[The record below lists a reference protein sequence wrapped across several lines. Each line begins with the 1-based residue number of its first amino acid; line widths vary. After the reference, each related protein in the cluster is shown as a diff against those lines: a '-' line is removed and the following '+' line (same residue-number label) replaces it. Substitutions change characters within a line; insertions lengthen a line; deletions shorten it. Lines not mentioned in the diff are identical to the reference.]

1 MRKQLPRQPA
11 RPRRTQLLAST
22 LLLTALAVALAA
34 SGTPAAPAVPIA
46 VETAPRDEP
55 SPPSLAVPLARR
67 AEPPLLDSSAPAA
80 AATALIGADR
90 WQQAGFSG
98 HGVRVAILD
107 AGFAGYDE
115 ALGRTLPERVTTRS
129 FRADSNLDGG
139 TDHGLRAAEI
149 LHELAPRADL
159 HLVNFSTLAELE
171 RAVDYLLAEEISI
184 VSFSLG
190 YIHNGPGDG
199 TGPVDA
205 VVARGAEAGQLWVV
219 AAGNWGEQQ
228 WSGLFVDT
236 DGDSF
241 HEFAPGTSRVRHH
254 FEAGDLVTVSVRWED
269 EWGAACSDF
278 DVELFAPDGSLV
290 RAARTVQDCRGNP
303 VEGLQV
309 LATQSG
315 PYAVRI
321 SAAADEPA
329 RQLSLVVVGSPD
341 RGEPLDIPIARGSL
355 AEPADH
361 PLVLTLG
368 ALDRVGGDAT
378 AGAAAFSSRGPTIDG
393 RIKPDLLAPTGVPG
407 ASISGFAGTSASAPH
422 AAGAAA
428 LLREALPSADREAL
442 ARELRARAIDIGAPG
457 LDAETGAG
465 LLSLG
470 SLAGLG
476 LLRPAGAEEASL
488 AGVLPEGAG
497 FAVVIYRGPDGY
509 PARFAHL
516 LTPPGRD
523 AQALFRPDGADSF
536 DRYIPGA
543 PAVVQNIATID
554 DGDVL
559 LMSLKAAP

>member
-1 MRKQLPRQPA
+1 
-11 RPRRTQLLAST
+11 
-22 LLLTALAVALAA
+22 LLLTALAVTLAA
-34 SGTPAAPAVPIA
+34 SGTPAAPEPTHLTNAAPALPTVAEAVA
-46 VETAPRDEP
+46 LDQQGL
-55 SPPSLAVPLARR
+55 PPLALPLARLP
-67 AEPPLLDSSAPAA
+67 ESPFLDSPAPAA

-115 ALGRTLPERVTTRS
+115 ALGRTLPERVAARS

-149 LHELAPRADL
+149 VHELAPRADL

-171 RAVDYLLAEEISI
+171 RAVDYLVAEEIAI

-199 TGPVDA
+199 TGPVDT

-269 EWGAACSDF
+269 EWGAACSDL

-290 RAARTVQDCRGNP
+290 RAARTVQDCRGDP

-315 PYAVRI
+315 SYAVRI
-321 SAAADEPA
+321 SAAADETA

-341 RGEPLDIPIARGSL
+341 RGEPLDIPVARGSL

-368 ALDRVGGDAT
+368 ALGSVGGDAT
-378 AGAAAFSSRGPTIDG
+378 TTAAAFSSRGPTIDG

-428 LLREALPSADREAL
+428 LLHEALPSANREAL

-488 AGVLPEGAG
+488 AGVLPQGAG
-497 FAVVIYRGPDGY
+497 FAVVVYRGPDGY
-509 PARFAHL
+509 PARFGHL
-516 LTPPGRD
+516 LTPPGREPL
-523 AQALFRPDGADSF
+523 ALFRPNGAGSF
-536 DRYIPGA
+536 DRYLPRA
-543 PAVVQNIATID
+543 PALVQSIITVD

-559 LMSLKAAP
+559 LLRLGSDQ